1 MRAHHRYFHKIP
13 ELDVPRILAANDG
26 NDDDEDEDEEE
37 QEEHR
42 HDDEEE
48 EEEPVSTVPRK

>member
-1 MRAHHRYFHKIP
+1 MRRHRRYFHKIP
-13 ELDVPRILAANDG
+13 KLNVSRILAANDG
-26 NDDDEDEDEEE
+26 NDEEDEDEEE

-48 EEEPVSTVPRK
+48 EEEPLWSLK